1 MNRMSVFRSDLVEST
16 LPCTGR
22 HLTHEAWSLK
32 LMFPAAALTPLL
44 LQIMLHPAAAGGGWA
59 GQVTMS
65 QVGQSGDNVCDISG
79 AAGPDLPL
87 LAG

>member
-1 MNRMSVFRSDLVEST
+1 
-16 LPCTGR
+16 
-22 HLTHEAWSLK
+22 
-32 LMFPAAALTPLL
+32 MFPAAALTPLL
-44 LQIMLHPAAAGGGWA
+44 LQIMLHPAAAGGRQGWAGLGWA